1 MSYWKLFRSINQY
14 TNKFNMHQRAIIV
27 VEIELQEYELE
38 EKEWRSK
45 MKNIGLLPRLVIG
58 IIAGIIIGTTR
69 IEFLTRLLVT
79 FSGIF
84 GNFLSFIVPLL
95 IIAFVAPG
103 IAELGGKA
111 GKLLGI
117 TAGLAY
123 LSTILAGIL
132 AFFAASLILPGIIPA
147 AGEITGETV
156 AVKGYFEI
164 QMPQIMGVM
173 SALVTAFLLGL
184 GMASIGGK
192 TIFHFM
198 QEFQEIINKVI
209 KNIIIPLLPVHI
221 AGIFA
226 RMAFSGEVTRT
237 LSVFGRVVILVFI
250 VHVVYIILQYIVAGS
265 YTGKNPVTA
274 LKNMLPA
281 YFTAIGTQSSAA
293 TIPVTVR
300 SAKAND
306 ISDEVVD
313 FAIPLCATIHL
324 AGSTI
329 TLTTCAIAVMLLAG
343 TTLTFGQILPFIMM
357 LGVTMVAA
365 PGVPGGAIMAAL
377 GLLET
382 MLGFNEPQLA
392 LMMAIYIAQDSFGT
406 AANVT
411 GDGAIALVVNK
422 IAR

>member
-1 MSYWKLFRSINQY
+1 
-14 TNKFNMHQRAIIV
+14 
-27 VEIELQEYELE
+27 
-38 EKEWRSK
+38 
-45 MKNIGLLPRLVIG
+45 MKNLGLLPRLVLGIVIG
-58 IIAGIIIGTTR
+58 ILIGTFNIT
-69 IEFLTRLLVT
+69 FLTRILVT

-84 GNFLSFIVPLL
+84 GNFLGFIIPLL
-95 IIAFVAPG
+95 IIGFVAPG
-103 IAELGGKA
+103 IAELGAKA

-117 TAGLAY
+117 TAGIAY
-123 LSTILAGIL
+123 LSTVVAGIL
-132 AFFAASLILPGIIPA
+132 AFLVGSLIIPNIITQ
-147 AGEITGETV
+147 AGEIAGEAPTV
-156 AVKGYFEI
+156 AAYFQI
-164 QMPQIMGVM
+164 QIPAIMGVM

-184 GMASIGGK
+184 GMAAITGK
-192 TIFHFM
+192 TLFNFM
-198 QEFQEIINKVI
+198 NEFQEIINKVI
-209 KNIIIPLLPVHI
+209 KNVIIPLLPVHI

-226 RMAFSGEVTRT
+226 RMAFTGEVAST
-237 LSVFGRVVILVFI
+237 LSVFGRVVVLVFLL
-250 VHVVYIILQYIVAGS
+250 HAVYIVIQYIIAGGIS
-265 YTGKNPVTA
+265 GKNPFTS

-300 SAKAND
+300 SAKNNKL
-306 ISDEVVD
+306 SEEVVD

-329 TLTTCAIAVMLLAG
+329 TLVTTAIAVMVLEGVGLS
-343 TTLTFGQILPFIMM
+343 FSQFLPFILM

-382 MLGFNEPQLA
+382 MLGFNEAQLA

-411 GDGAIALVVNK
+411 GDGAIAMVVDRL
-422 IAR
+422 ARNQNQAPPATKK

>member
-1 MSYWKLFRSINQY
+1 
-14 TNKFNMHQRAIIV
+14 
-27 VEIELQEYELE
+27 
-38 EKEWRSK
+38 
-45 MKNIGLLPRLVIG
+45 MKNLGLLPRLVLG
-58 IIAGIIIGTTR
+58 IILGILIGTLNIT
-69 IEFLTRLLVT
+69 FLTRVLVT

-84 GNFLSFIVPLL
+84 GNFLGYIIPLL
-95 IIAFVAPG
+95 IIGFVAPG

-117 TAGLAY
+117 TAGIAY
-123 LSTILAGIL
+123 LSTVVAGVLAFLVGSLVIPNIITRGGELAGE
-132 AFFAASLILPGIIPA
+132 APTVAAYFQIQIPA
-147 AGEITGETV
+147 
-156 AVKGYFEI
+156 
-164 QMPQIMGVM
+164 IMGVM

-184 GMASIGGK
+184 GMAAIAGK
-192 TIFHFM
+192 TLFNFM
-198 QEFQEIINKVI
+198 NEFQEIINKVI
-209 KNIIIPLLPVHI
+209 KNVIIPLLPVHI

-226 RMAFSGEVTRT
+226 KMAYTGEVART
-237 LSVFGRVVILVFI
+237 LSVFGRVVVLVFLL
-250 VHVVYIILQYIVAGS
+250 HVVYIVIQYIIAGGIA
-265 YTGKNPVTA
+265 GKNPIGA

-300 SAKAND
+300 SAKNNKL
-306 ISDEVVD
+306 SDEVVD

-329 TLTTCAIAVMLLAG
+329 TLVTTAIAVMVLEGVGLN
-343 TTLTFGQILPFIMM
+343 LGQFLPFILM

-382 MLGFNEPQLA
+382 MLGFNEAQLA

-411 GDGAIALVVNK
+411 GDGAIAMVVDRL
-422 IAR
+422 ARNQNNQAPPAAKK